1 MKIALINDT
10 HAGARGDDPRF
21 NEFFFKFWEGTFFPY
36 LKKITLNTSAIS
48 VMWLTAESLFH
59 L

>member
-36 LKKITLNTSAIS
+36 LKENNIKHIWLCMSCLTITIIL
-48 VMWLTAESLFH
+48 M
-59 L
+59 